1 MFKKK
6 FKKGYEVMNASK
18 KITLF
23 GLTGIFLV
31 LAVIGCEDTLLN
43 QKPRGELTMASFF
56 ETEEHAIEATN
67 ATYERLRT
75 FNFTNFLWLGM
86 TDIASDD
93 ANKGSVPGD
102 ASTTNGALDEWTF
115 DSSTANFISTWRDYY
130 VGIYRANL
138 AIANIP
144 PVEMDENLKQRL
156 IAENKF
162 LRAYFYFF
170 LVRAYG
176 GVPLILEPQEP
187 GEFQEPRAS
196 AEEVFAQIEQDLQD
210 AIADLPLNSEYSAA
224 DLGRITK
231 GAARG
236 MLAKVH
242 LYQGEYEAAEQR
254 AREVIDSGEYS
265 LYSDYEEIFRPAG
278 ENSSESIFEVQAV
291 AVQPAQGGTQYSV
304 HQGVRGTPNLGW
316 GFNNPSND
324 LLSAYEPGDPR
335 LGSTVLFVHET
346 LPYGPEDVVRHNTGM
361 PDHQRYNQK
370 PFVPLDNPGG
380 AGNGGSNQRILR
392 YADVLLVAAEAA
404 YQNGNEVDALAWV
417 NDVRERA
424 RDGQNATIGIEP
436 EAVSSVVADTLG
448 DPSLAGSPFARFVTG
463 GGPADNAGMEA
474 MQWTNPAETDGIL
487 VFDNVDIIQ
496 SVDGIAVSS
505 VAEYRSEMSG
515 KTSGQPVNIDV
526 MRITETAGTP
536 KTRTTQNINFTITT
550 QQLLP
555 DVTATGQD
563 LLEAIWHERRVEL
576 AMEQHRM
583 WDLRRTGR
591 AAEELNGVGKDFT
604 EGKHELYPI
613 PADEIQINP
622 ELTQNPNYN

>member
-1 MFKKK
+1 
-6 FKKGYEVMNASK
+6 MNASK

-23 GLTGIFLV
+23 GLTGIFL
-31 LAVIGCEDTLLN
+31 LIAAIGCEDALLN

-67 ATYERLRT
+67 ATYERLRS

-93 ANKGSVPGD
+93 ANKGSTPGD
-102 ASTTNGALDEWTF
+102 GPMQRALDEWTF
-115 DSSTANFISTWRDYY
+115 DPSTLNFINVWNDYY
-130 VGIYRANL
+130 VGVYRANL

-144 PVEMDENLKQRL
+144 PIEMDENLKQRL

-187 GEFQEPRAS
+187 GEFQVPRAS
-196 AEEVFAQIEQDLQD
+196 AEEVFTQIEQDLQD
-210 AIADLPLNSEYSAA
+210 AIADLPLKSEYSVS

-236 MLAKVH
+236 MLAKPH
-242 LYQGEYEAAEQR
+242 LDQDEYEAAEQR

-265 LYSDYEEIFRPAG
+265 LYSDYEEIFRPDG
-278 ENSSESIFEVQAV
+278 ENSSDSIFEVQAV
-291 AVQPAQGGTQYSV
+291 AVLPAQGGTQYSV

-361 PDHQRYNQK
+361 PDNQRYNQK
-370 PFVPLDNPGG
+370 PFVPLDHPGG

-404 YQNGNEVDALAWV
+404 YQNGNEADALAWV

-424 RDGQNATIGIEP
+424 RDGQSATIGIDP
-436 EAVSSVVADTLG
+436 EAISSIVADTLG
-448 DPSLAGSPFARFVTG
+448 DPALEGQPFARYVTS
-463 GGPADNAGMEA
+463 GGPADNAGIQA
-474 MQWTNPAETDGIL
+474 MQWTNPAETNGIL

-496 SVDGIAVSS
+496 SVDGVDVSS
-505 VAEYRSEMSG
+505 VAEYRSEMSE
-515 KTSGQPVNIDV
+515 KIPGQPVSFSI
-526 MRITETAGTP
+526 MRITESEGTP

-550 QQLLP
+550 QALLP
-555 DVTATGQD
+555 DITVSGQN

-583 WDLRRTGR
+583 WDIRRTGR
-591 AAEELNGVGKDFT
+591 AGEVLRALGKDFT
-604 EGKHELYPI
+604 DGKHELYPI
-613 PADEIQINP
+613 PEDEIQINP
-622 ELTQNPNYN
+622 ELTQNPNY